1 MTTVDQLTAAPP
13 DRSDATSRVAR
24 PPRAAMVLP
33 MALMFVFSV
42 YFLAPVAW
50 LFVASTKSA
59 GDLTSTSGFW
69 FSNFQL
75 GGNLADLFSR
85 DDGIYVRWLLNSLL
99 YAVGGALIGTLL
111 AAMAGYALAKYRF
124 RGRELVFSIVLGG
137 VLVPAT
143 ALALPLFLL
152 VAQVDLANTYWSV
165 FLPSIVSPF
174 GVFLSRIY
182 AAASVP
188 EELIEAGRL
197 DGAGEFRIFYTVG
210 VRLMAPALVT
220 IFLFQFVAIWNNFLL
235 PLVMLTNEKLYP
247 ITLGLFVW
255 NSQLSRDPDLKSVV
269 LTGSL
274 LSVLPLIA
282 AFLSL
287 QRFWRS
293 GLAAGGVK

>member
-1 MTTVDQLTAAPP
+1 VTTVERLTEAQP
-13 DRSDATSRVAR
+13 DRSDAGSKAVQ
-24 PPRAAMVLP
+24 PRTAALILP

-50 LFVASTKSA
+50 LFVASTKSS
-59 GDLTSTSGFW
+59 GDLTSTSGYW
-69 FSNFQL
+69 FSDFRL
-75 GGNLADLFSR
+75 GTNLSDLFAE
-85 DDGIYVRWLLNSLL
+85 DGGIYLRWLLNSIL
-99 YAVGGALIGTLL
+99 YACGGALIGTLL
-111 AAMAGYALAKYRF
+111 AAMAGYGLAKYHF
-124 RGRELVFSIVLGG
+124 RGRELVFSVVLGG

-152 VAQVDLANTYWSV
+152 VAQVDLANTFWAV
-165 FLPSIVSPF
+165 FLPSVVSPF

-197 DGAGEFRIFYTVG
+197 DGAGEFRIFFTVG
-210 VRLMAPALVT
+210 IRLMAPALVT

-235 PLVMLTNEKLYP
+235 PLVMLTNEHLYP

-255 NSQLSRDPDLKSVV
+255 NSQLSRDPDLKSLV

-274 LSVLPLIA
+274 LSVLPLII

>member
-1 MTTVDQLTAAPP
+1 VTTVDTVAEVRP
-13 DRSDATSRVAR
+13 DRSDASSRSVR
-24 PPRAAMVLP
+24 PSPAALVLP

-50 LFVASTKSA
+50 LFVASTKDQ
-59 GDLTSTSGFW
+59 GDLTSSSGFW
-69 FSNFQL
+69 FADFRL
-75 GGNLADLFSR
+75 GENLGNLFAEG
-85 DDGIYVRWLLNSLL
+85 DGIYLRWLLNSVL
-99 YAVGGALIGTLL
+99 YSCGGALIGTLL

-124 RGRELVFSIVLGG
+124 RGRELVFSIILGG

-152 VAQVDLANTYWSV
+152 VAQVGLANTFWSV

-197 DGAGEFRIFYTVG
+197 DGAGEFRIFFTVG
-210 VRLMAPALVT
+210 IRLMAPALVT

-235 PLVMLTNEKLYP
+235 PLVMLTNDKLYP

-255 NSQLSRDPDLKSVV
+255 NSQIARDPNLKTVV
-269 LTGSL
+269 LIGSL
-274 LSVLPLIA
+274 LSVIPLIL
-282 AFLSL
+282 AFLAL

-293 GLAAGGVK
+293 GLGAGGVK